1 MFATGFETLSEYTVC
16 LNRQTSDF
24 SHLKDND
31 GTFGTNVVE

>member
-1 MFATGFETLSEYTVC
+1 

-31 GTFGTNVVE
+31 GTFGTNVVEWAGEYKNLYQYNA